1 MSPTP
6 TTTRSVRP
14 ALLLPMVL
22 LVLVL
27 LAACGPSG
35 DAAGEDADADAAA
48 VPADPPA
55 EEAAESVPPA
65 GAAEGFEPVTSRSS
79 GASADSGGTVLAAEG
94 PAAEGEPIQAPGVT
108 FRLPADWQQ
117 EPPAS
122 NMRLAQA
129 AIPSPEGSDAGD
141 AQLTVFYF
149 GPGGGGGTDA
159 NLDRWVG
166 QVEVDPST
174 PPKRVVTDLGSGLR
188 AHWVEV
194 QGTLQPSMMGTGP
207 TEPTPDSTLL
217 GAVVEGPQGPWF
229 FKATGPTET
238 LDAEREAFFAMLR
251 SLEPTA

>member
-6 TTTRSVRP
+6 TTTRFVRP
-14 ALLLPMVL
+14 ASLLALIFL
-22 LVLVL
+22 SLAL

-35 DAAGEDADADAAA
+35 EDAAEDRAV
-48 VPADPPA
+48 VPAEPPA
-55 EEAAESVPPA
+55 QEAAESVPPA
-65 GAAEGFEPVTSRSS
+65 GAAEGFEPVTSRSAGS
-79 GASADSGGTVLAAEG
+79 TALASEGPVAEG
-94 PAAEGEPIQAPGVT
+94 APIQAPGVT
-108 FRLPADWQQ
+108 FHLPEHWQQ

-129 AIPSPEGSDAGD
+129 AIPAPEGSDAGP

-149 GPGGGGGTDA
+149 GPGGGGGINA
-159 NLDRWVG
+159 NLDRWVA
-166 QVEVDPST
+166 QVDVDPSV
-174 PPKRVVTDLGSGLR
+174 PPKRVVTDLSSGLR

-238 LDAEREAFFAMLR
+238 LDAERGAFFAMLR
-251 SLEPTA
+251 SMEPTA